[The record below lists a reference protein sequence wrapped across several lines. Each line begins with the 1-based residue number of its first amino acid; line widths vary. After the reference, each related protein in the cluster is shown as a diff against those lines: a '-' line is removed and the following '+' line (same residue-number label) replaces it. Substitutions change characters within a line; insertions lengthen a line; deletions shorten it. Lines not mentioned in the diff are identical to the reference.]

1 MDILYRLQFIIE
13 LLLAE
18 LIFLYPVKKRSY
30 FPLRLIGILIAV
42 ITVFSLIP
50 SFSLYDRSA
59 LFQIVN
65 ILLYFGVT
73 VLLMSFCF
81 KLKILSLIS
90 CCVAGYAV
98 QHIVNHSANIVD
110 NLFSI
115 IRGTTLS
122 ISQHFIIE
130 IICCIIIYMIVY
142 LTLGRFSA
150 KKQYYAKSNMSFNYI
165 SFAVVFICVGLTR
178 TARIYG
184 IHTNMAISF
193 YAITCCVLA
202 LTIQFVLYHVVD
214 LQYENETI
222 NLLLMEKQ
230 RQYELS
236 KKTIDTID
244 IKYHDLKH
252 KLGHMNL
259 PEKELDALRE
269 TMRIY
274 GSMIKTGNEPLD
286 VILTE
291 NNLRCTEDGIRLTC
305 MGNGEELNF
314 METMDVYSLFGNAVE
329 NAVYAVKNLS
339 NPEKKVI
346 DIVIEKVG
354 AMVNINISNYFEGEL
369 KFSENLPVTTKTNN
383 IGFHGFGIKSM
394 KLISEKYNG
403 SLSIKTDGDLFILNI
418 YMLQSETNF

>member
-1 MDILYRLQFIIE
+1 MDVIYRLQFIIE

-18 LIFLYPVKKRSY
+18 LIFLYPAKKRAL
-30 FPLRLIGILIAV
+30 FPVRIIGIFVASAALFYWV
-42 ITVFSLIP
+42 PTP
-50 SFSLYDRSA
+50 YLYDLNI
-59 LFQIVN
+59 LFQFVN
-65 ILLYFGVT
+65 ILIYFAIT
-73 VLLMSFCF
+73 VCAMHICFSIKISSLL
-81 KLKILSLIS
+81 S

-98 QHIVNHSANIVD
+98 QHIVNHTANIAD
-110 NLFSI
+110 NVLAMLNKQAI
-115 IRGTTLS
+115 IE
-122 ISQHFIIE
+122 SQHFWLE
-130 IICCIIIYMIVY
+130 VLCCIVIYPVIL

-150 KKQYYAKSNMSFNYI
+150 KKQYSVKSNMNFNYV
-165 SFAVVFICVGLTR
+165 SFAIVFICVGLTR
-178 TARIYG
+178 TARFYG
-184 IHTNMAISF
+184 IHTNIAISL
-193 YAITCCVLA
+193 YAITCCILA

-222 NLLLMEKQ
+222 NLLLKEKQ

-259 PEKELDALRE
+259 PEEELNTLRE

-274 GSMIKTGNEPLD
+274 GSQIKTGNEPLD

-305 MGNGEELNF
+305 MGNGQELNF

-329 NAVYAVKNLS
+329 NAVEAVKCLDD
-339 NPEKKVI
+339 PEKQVI
-346 DIVIEKVG
+346 DIVIEKIG
-354 AMVNINISNYFEGEL
+354 DMVNITVSNYFNGTL
-369 KFSENLPVTTKTNN
+369 KLHDGLPVTTKTDHS
-383 IGFHGFGIKSM
+383 GYHGFGVKSM

-403 SLSIKTDGDLFILNI
+403 SLAFKTDGDLFILNI
-418 YMLQSETNF
+418 YMLQK